1 MKLAFRLARLR
12 YELLVLGVWL
22 FAVPLVVAGGLGGL
36 AGILDAR
43 NVNRGFLAQLL
54 TATME
59 ACLPLAL
66 GVLVATVTARDAA
79 LELQLSAPTPY
90 QRTSLGRISLLL
102 AWTALIEAATMLIIQ
117 LTLPWAVPT
126 SGGAADVLLLWLAPM
141 LWLAAGG
148 ALFALVLRSSATAG
162 AVLGAIWIAQLAL
175 HSYFATNGWT
185 QPWFLFAT
193 LFTPQASFWEANRV
207 ELILTAIVA
216 FAAVWWYLRNAEWRF
231 RAEEG

>member
-12 YELLVLGVWL
+12 YELRVLGAWL
-22 FAVPLVVAGGLGGL
+22 FAIPLVVATGLVGL
-36 AGILDAR
+36 AALLDTR
-43 NVNRGFLAQLL
+43 SVSRDFLAQLL

-66 GVLVATVTARDAA
+66 GVLVATVAARDAA
-79 LELQLSAPTPY
+79 LELQLSAPAPY
-90 QRTSLGRISLLL
+90 RRTSLGRISLLL

-126 SGGAADVLLLWLAPM
+126 PGGAADALLLWLAPL

-162 AVLGAIWIAQLAL
+162 AVLGAVWIAQLAL
-175 HSYFATNGWT
+175 HSYFTTNGWT

-216 FAAVWWYLRNAEWRF
+216 FAAVWWCLRNAEWRF
-231 RAEEG
+231 RAEED